1 MFGITRVHATLWTLG
16 VLSIMAATGYWAT
29 SSLSTSAANECV
41 VSSEAAP
48 YPQDM
53 SHFLSTW
60 KGPAVEWKR
69 ADELPADLRW
79 EDGHSLPEIGD
90 PRAVKGG
97 IIRLR
102 NVGPAPSTLRTFGAN
117 SRQFFRY
124 SMYDTVQLKLTE
136 LHPTAVYPMPA
147 VADRWAVSTDGRTV
161 FFHIDPEAKYSNGR
175 RVRAGDFAFA
185 WYVRSHPYAK
195 DPTAISFLKRKAEKL
210 TIFGESAL
218 ALTLP
223 TSRPLA
229 PYVASCLLPA
239 EEPGFYAE
247 YGSDYIERYQWRA
260 APTTGAYEVKPE
272 LMKRGRTITLSRVK
286 NWWAKDKK
294 FYRFTANVD
303 AIEHHFIPDEAQA
316 WELFLKNEL
325 DLMTVRKISSWQDK
339 LERSEVYNGLIEK
352 HTFYARYPMPP
363 YGIFLNT
370 LVPPT
375 NDLNVRL
382 GIQHALD
389 MRGTIDAV
397 SRGTGERKRNYS
409 EGYGM
414 WSLNGLEERRYDPL
428 LAREYFRRAGYS
440 ECGEDGILR
449 KADGTRLRITLSYAE
464 GSPQT
469 AGMVAWLR
477 QHALPCGLETVPD
490 CADAASIAAK
500 VFNKEYQ
507 SAYWVTALPF
517 PLPDH
522 EAAFHSRFAHTESD
536 NITGTS
542 DAEMDAALEAES
554 AAASPEELKAASH
567 RVQQLIYDG
576 AAYVPGWKENCVR
589 IANWRYVRFPDTPE
603 TPFSTPAPYDVEEA
617 HLYWIDPSLQ
627 HSVRR
632 ARRTGETF
640 PEVDTVHD
648 AYR

>member
-16 VLSIMAATGYWAT
+16 VLSIMVATGYWAT
-29 SSLSTSAANECV
+29 SSLRTSATKEGT

-48 YPQDM
+48 YPQGM

-60 KGPAVEWKR
+60 EGPVVEWKR
-69 ADELPADLRW
+69 SDELPADLHW
-79 EDGHSLPEIGD
+79 EDGHSLPDIGD
-90 PRAVKGG
+90 PRAIKGG
-97 IIRLR
+97 ILRLR

-136 LHPTAVYPMPA
+136 LHPTAVCPMPA
-147 VADRWAVSTDGRTV
+147 VANRWAVSTDGRTV

-185 WYVRSHPYAK
+185 WYVRCHPYAK
-195 DPTAISFLKRKAEKL
+195 DPSAISFLKRKAEKL
-210 TIFGESAL
+210 TIFGDSAL
-218 ALTLP
+218 ALTLQS
-223 TSRPLA
+223 SRPLT

-247 YGSDYIERYQWRA
+247 YGSDYLERYQWRA
-260 APTTGAYEVKPE
+260 APTTGAYEVKPK
-272 LMKRGRTITLSRVK
+272 LMKRGRTITLSHVK

-370 LVPPT
+370 LVSPT

-397 SRGTGERKRNYS
+397 SRGTGERKRGYS

-414 WSLNGLEERRYDPL
+414 WSLNGLEERRFDPL

-449 KADGTRLRITLSYAE
+449 KKDGTRLRITLSYAE

-469 AGMVAWLR
+469 AGMAAWLR
-477 QHALPCGLETVPD
+477 QHALPCGLEIVPD
-490 CADAASIAAK
+490 CADAVSIAAK
-500 VFNKEYQ
+500 VFNKKYQ
-507 SAYWVTALPF
+507 SAYWVTALPS

-554 AAASPEELKAASH
+554 AASSPEELKTASLH
-567 RVQQLIYDG
+567 VQQLIYDG

-603 TPFSTPAPYDVEEA
+603 TQFSTPAPYDVEEA

-640 PEVDTVHD
+640 PEVDAVHD